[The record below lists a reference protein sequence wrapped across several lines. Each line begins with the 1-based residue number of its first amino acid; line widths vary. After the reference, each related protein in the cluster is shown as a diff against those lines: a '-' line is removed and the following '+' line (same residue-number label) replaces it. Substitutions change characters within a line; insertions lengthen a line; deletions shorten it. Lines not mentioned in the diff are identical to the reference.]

1 MRQRQPKELQR
12 FMIDDT
18 SIQDHKD
25 IFVCPPLQCFGDEWP
40 VEGWHVDE
48 LILQPA
54 AHLGD
59 ASGGLSLTRNMLR
72 DLTQMHGLRQN
83 QADDTQTQLLIRFRC
98 GSGCAARNL
107 VKTRV
112 YNSVLMLMKLAFQVG
127 VVINFDCS
135 RFMGKNCPSVSQD
148 DVAQSGFNNSATA

>member
-25 IFVCPPLQCFGDEWP
+25 VFVRPLLQSFGDKWP

-48 LILQPA
+48 FVLQPT

-59 ASGGLSLTRNMLR
+59 APGGLGFAGNMLR
-72 DLTQMHGLRQN
+72 DLTQMH
-83 QADDTQTQLLIRFRC
+83 
-98 GSGCAARNL
+98 
-107 VKTRV
+107 
-112 YNSVLMLMKLAFQVG
+112 
-127 VVINFDCS
+127 
-135 RFMGKNCPSVSQD
+135 
-148 DVAQSGFNNSATA
+148 

>member
-12 FMIDDT
+12 FMIDET
-18 SIQDHKD
+18 PIQDHKD
-25 IFVCPPLQCFGDEWP
+25 VFVRPRLQCFGDEWP

-72 DLTQMHGLRQN
+72 DLAQMHGLRHASR
-83 QADDTQTQLLIRFRC
+83 QADDHPDPV
-98 GSGCAARNL
+98 ANP
-107 VKTRV
+107 
-112 YNSVLMLMKLAFQVG
+112 FQV
-127 VVINFDCS
+127 
-135 RFMGKNCPSVSQD
+135 RLRMRR
-148 DVAQSGFNNSATA
+148 A